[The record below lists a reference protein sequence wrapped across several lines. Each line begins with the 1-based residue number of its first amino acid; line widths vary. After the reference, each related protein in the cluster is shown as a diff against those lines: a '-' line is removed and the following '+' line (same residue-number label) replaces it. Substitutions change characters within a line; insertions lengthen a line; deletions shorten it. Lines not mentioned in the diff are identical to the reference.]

1 VPGIVIV
8 GAQWGD
14 EGKGKLTDLLAERAD
29 VIVRFQGG
37 NNAGHTI
44 VRDGQEFKFHLIP
57 SGILY
62 PDKAC
67 VIGNGVV
74 IDPGVLIGELEGLR
88 RQGIDIG
95 GLRISANAHLIMPYH
110 VLLDTAGEARLGKL
124 EIGTTKRGIGPCYAD
139 KAARLGIRVQDL
151 LDAKILRKK
160 IMAAMEPKKQMLR
173 PFAKDPRL
181 DLHAMTEEYLR
192 YGHRLEPFIA
202 DTAHLCWEALD
213 SGRTVIF
220 EGAQGTLLDLDH
232 GTYPFVT
239 SSNPI
244 AGAACVG
251 AGVGPADID
260 EVWGV
265 AKAYA
270 TRVGAGPFPTELDD
284 DLGAYIRERGGERG
298 TTTGRDRRCGW
309 IDLVAL
315 RYAARINRLS
325 ALAVTKLDVLA
336 GIDPLRVAVRYRSSE
351 GARLDELPYHQ
362 SVLHG
367 AQPEYEE
374 LPGFDTEISDRRS
387 EADLPREA
395 RDYLDFVAENV
406 GVPIRLVGV
415 GPGREQVIW
424 MGEAARRV
432 AIGPSAAGIPRER
445 PSGPVTL
452 ATGGGLHSR
461 NHPSTSSRG
470 GPDKWLSRRSFRPRS
485 GMPRARS
492 SSSRKSSS
500 PAPAMRLPPNGAGC
514 RGRPSRRSTASRDRT
529 GLRPSSTSSRGA
541 AS

>member
-14 EGKGKLTDLLAERAD
+14 EGKGKLTDLLAEQAD
-29 VIVRFQGG
+29 AIVRFQGG

-62 PDKAC
+62 SGKAC

-74 IDPGVLIGELEGLR
+74 IDPGILIGELEGLR
-88 RQGIDIG
+88 RQRIDIS

-160 IMAAMEPKKQMLR
+160 IMAALEPKQQMLR

-181 DLHAMTEEYLR
+181 DLHTMTEEYLR

-213 SGRTVIF
+213 SGKTVIF

-284 DLGAYIRERGGERG
+284 EMGAHIRERGGERG
-298 TTTGRDRRCGW
+298 TTTGRDRRTGW
-309 IDLVAL
+309 LDLVAL
-315 RYAARINRLS
+315 RYAARINTLS
-325 ALAVTKLDVLA
+325 ALAITKLDVLA
-336 GIDPLRVAVRYRSSE
+336 GIDPIRVAVRYRSSE

-362 SVLHG
+362 SVLH
-367 AQPEYEE
+367 AAEAEYED
-374 LPGFDTEISDRRS
+374 LPGFETDIGDCRS

-395 RDYLDFVAENV
+395 RDYLDFIQENV

-415 GPGREQVIW
+415 GPGRDQVIW
-424 MGEAARRV
+424 MGEAERHLR
-432 AIGPSAAGIPRER
+432 AA
-445 PSGPVTL
+445 
-452 ATGGGLHSR
+452 
-461 NHPSTSSRG
+461 
-470 GPDKWLSRRSFRPRS
+470 
-485 GMPRARS
+485 
-492 SSSRKSSS
+492 
-500 PAPAMRLPPNGAGC
+500 
-514 RGRPSRRSTASRDRT
+514 
-529 GLRPSSTSSRGA
+529 
-541 AS
+541 

>member
-1 VPGIVIV
+1 MPGIVIV

-14 EGKGKLTDLLAERAD
+14 EGKGKLTDLLAEQAD
-29 VIVRFQGG
+29 VVVRFQGG

-62 PDKAC
+62 PGKTC

-74 IDPGVLIGELEGLR
+74 VDPGVLIGELEGLR
-88 RQGIDIG
+88 RQRIDIS

-110 VLLDTAGEARLGKL
+110 VLLDTAGEAKLGKL

-160 IMAAMEPKKQMLR
+160 IMAALEPKKQMLR
-173 PFAKDPRL
+173 PFAKDARL

-213 SGRTVIF
+213 GGRTVIF

-251 AGVGPADID
+251 AGIGPADID

-284 DLGAYIRERGGERG
+284 ELGAFIRERGGERG
-298 TTTGRDRRCGW
+298 TTTGRDRRTGW

-315 RYAARINRLS
+315 RYAARLNTLS
-325 ALAVTKLDVLA
+325 ALAITKLDVLA
-336 GIDPLRVAVRYRSSE
+336 GIDPIRVAVRYRSSE

-362 SVLHG
+362 SVLH
-367 AQPEYEE
+367 AAAPEYEE
-374 LPGFDTEISDRRS
+374 LPGFEDDIGACRS
-387 EADLPREA
+387 ESELPPEA
-395 RDYLDFVAENV
+395 RDYLEFVAENV

-415 GPGREQVIW
+415 GPGRDQVIW
-424 MGEAARRV
+424 MGEAERHLR
-432 AIGPSAAGIPRER
+432 AA
-445 PSGPVTL
+445 
-452 ATGGGLHSR
+452 
-461 NHPSTSSRG
+461 
-470 GPDKWLSRRSFRPRS
+470 
-485 GMPRARS
+485 
-492 SSSRKSSS
+492 
-500 PAPAMRLPPNGAGC
+500 
-514 RGRPSRRSTASRDRT
+514 
-529 GLRPSSTSSRGA
+529 
-541 AS
+541 